1 MSRLGYGCRS
11 CRHFRENISDSI
23 TRHILAAKD
32 TLCEME
38 QDPFG
43 PCICGHYAPL
53 ETETQ
58 NGGRVIGRHK
68 EARNVVN
75 YHSLL

>member
-1 MSRLGYGCRS
+1 MSRLGYACRS

-32 TLCEME
+32 SLCEME

-43 PCICGHYAPL
+43 SCLCAYYAPL
-53 ETETQ
+53 EVETQ
-58 NGGRVIGRHK
+58 HGTRVIAKHNDVRDV
-68 EARNVVN
+68 AN
-75 YHSLL
+75 Y